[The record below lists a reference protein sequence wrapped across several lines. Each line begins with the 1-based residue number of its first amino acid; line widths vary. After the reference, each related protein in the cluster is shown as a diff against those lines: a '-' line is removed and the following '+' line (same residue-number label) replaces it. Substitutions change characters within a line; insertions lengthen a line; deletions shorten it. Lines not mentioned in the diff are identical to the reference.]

1 MNTLRKLN
9 KRSLKYSSVKFLRW
23 NKFLDFELNPEMVD
37 LLKNDRHY
45 KIVSVSGKSGVGK
58 STSMNMLINILSQYE
73 HITNF
78 DYELK
83 YVEIFKVG
91 DGMHGTTDG
100 LDFNIVRIDEDNSLI
115 IIDLQG
121 NNDKRGGKQWKFLY
135 FSLFYTIFLISDYH
149 FYFYDG
155 NLEDIEQ
162 SELKSV
168 ISQKEKTKLIKKDT
182 FEAKVWNR
190 TTELVLVKKFDKKTL
205 KGIKLQTMV
214 KEHANKAK
222 FVYSE
227 QYFRGQAYFC
237 RQNEHFDKLEE
248 DICLNDGKICNECRK
263 SDAFDTFSQISEYL
277 YSTMKQNIDGSRKG
291 VEILED
297 LHYILKEVQESRYLI
312 CLQVGKDLIE
322 EYLCHAHWC
331 YQLKSEKID
340 KYDFVNIFKK
350 LFGEDFFAENPLDE
364 NRLQQIDKLAR
375 NFGQI
380 YLISIEFRKFIEN
393 NLEEHGNNILKK
405 QEVEFIQKVFIAKF
419 EDYYKDFI
427 YLLKFYLESEK
438 FTKPDFAKTI
448 KNRLKDIYTNIKA
461 QKISEKVEKKVSF
474 CDLLFKKN
482 KREGIIYYL
491 LLNEDSIQEIMKS
504 ELMDN
509 DKFEYTHAIC
519 GLKFAELLIGAEL
532 QNIVQLEKNLDLLI
546 INTKKEAFNLSV
558 EIIKPGFGKNKEM
571 VKCLYRI
578 KKILEEF
585 INQHE
590 TKLKILID

>member
-1 MNTLRKLN
+1 MNTLRKIN
-9 KRSLKYSSVKFLRW
+9 KRSLKFSAVKFLRW
-23 NKFLDFELNPEMVD
+23 NKFFDFELNPELVD
-37 LLKNDRHY
+37 ILKNEKNY

-58 STSMNMLINILSQYE
+58 STSLNIIINILSQNE
-73 HITNF
+73 NITNLDF
-78 DYELK
+78 EMK

-100 LDFNIVRIDEDNSLI
+100 LDFNCVKIDENNSIVL
-115 IIDLQG
+115 IDLQG
-121 NNDKRGGKQWKFLY
+121 NNDKRMGRQWKFLY
-135 FSLFYTIFLISDYH
+135 FSLFYVIFLISDYH

-168 ISQKEKTKLIKKDT
+168 ILQKEKVKAAKKDL
-182 FEAKVWNR
+182 FEARVWNR
-190 TTELVLVKKFDKKTL
+190 PTELFIVKKFDKKTL
-205 KGIKLQTMV
+205 RGLKLETMR
-214 KEHANKAK
+214 KEHASKAK
-222 FVYSE
+222 FIYGE
-227 QYFRGQAYFC
+227 AYFRGQAFFC

-263 SDAFDTFSQISEYL
+263 SDCFVTLAQIASLLLE
-277 YSTMKQNIDGSRKG
+277 SMKNKENIRKG

-297 LHYILKEVQESRYLI
+297 LHFILKEVHESRYLI
-312 CLQVGKDLIE
+312 CFQVGKDLIE
-322 EYLCHAHWC
+322 EYLSHASWC
-331 YQLKSEKID
+331 YQLKCEKIE

-350 LFGEDFFAENPLDE
+350 LFGDDFFAENPLDE

-405 QEVEFIQKVFIAKF
+405 QEVDFLQKVFIAKF

-448 KNRLKDIYTNIKA
+448 KNKLKEIYTNIKA
-461 QKISEKVEKKVSF
+461 QKISEKVESKISF

-532 QNIVQLEKNLDLLI
+532 QNIVALEKNLDMLI
-546 INTKKEAFNLSV
+546 INTKKECLNLAV
-558 EIIKPGFGKNKEM
+558 EIVKPGFGKNKD
-571 VKCLYRI
+571 VIKILYRI
-578 KKILEEF
+578 KNILENF

-590 TKLKILID
+590 TKLKILLD